1 MQRWKNI
8 IFNTT
13 FALNILLLFLFIFDS
28 RLHVPPW
35 LQVVGRMHT
44 LFLHFPIVMLALC
57 IFWELFSGYKKSYIG
72 VKAEIGDELL
82 LAAAFTSAIT
92 ALMGLFLS
100 REDGYTADL
109 LVWHKW
115 GGIFISFLSLAWYVF
130 RVKVRQIKAALLTT
144 ALAALVMI
152 IITGHL
158 GADITHG
165 QDFLLAPVTPEK
177 QKPVVLFE
185 DAEVYANMVQPIFET
200 KCLGC
205 HNSEKAKG
213 QLILETKEDILKGGK
228 DGKLWDSTDNDFGL
242 LMQRIHLPPQS
253 KKHMPPQGKPQLTEE
268 ESQVLYYWIKSGASF
283 TTKVAS
289 LPEKDTLRLLATKLF
304 QTIETDDYT
313 FAPADEKKVTALN
326 NNYRVVRP
334 LALGSPALGVDFFSI
349 EQFKSEQ
356 LKELLDI
363 KNQIVALN
371 LDKMPVS
378 DEDLKTISQFV
389 NLRKLNLSFTN
400 ITGATLN
407 ELAKLKELK
416 ILSLSGT
423 KIKASNLQPLVSMP
437 KLTHLFIWSTAIV
450 PDEIDRLQRQ
460 FKTTAIGTG
469 FRGDT
474 VVIKLNPPLIQNEEQ
489 VITDPVPLELKHYV
503 KGVTIRYTTDG
514 TEPDSIHS
522 PVYAENVMVDR
533 KETIKAKAFKPG
545 WISSDVVE
553 KVFYKAGVV
562 PDSVELVNLPDSQY
576 LADGALTIHD
586 GKIGS
591 LNFRDGMWLGYR
603 VQPLEALFYFNNTVK
618 VSSVT
623 ISSIV
628 DINSYLMP
636 PQEIEVWGGNDKAS
650 MHLLK
655 RLQPEQ
661 PTKEKPGYLTSY
673 DVNFTPGNLKIVK
686 LIMKPVN
693 KLPAW
698 HRGKGDKGWIFAD
711 EVFFN

>member
-13 FALNILLLFLFIFDS
+13 FALNILLLFLFIFDN

-57 IFWELFSGYKKSYIG
+57 IFWELFSGYKKAYIG

-82 LAAAFTSAIT
+82 LAAAFTSVIT

-115 GGIFISFLSLAWYVF
+115 GGVFISFLSLAWYVF
-130 RVKVRQIKAALLTT
+130 RVKVRQMKAALLTT

-152 IITGHL
+152 IVTGHL

-200 KCLGC
+200 KCLSC

-213 QLILETKEDILKGGK
+213 KLILETTEDILKGGK

-253 KKHMPPQGKPQLTEE
+253 KKHMPPEGKPQLTEE
-268 ESQVLYYWIKSGASF
+268 ESQILYYWIKSGASF

-289 LPEKDTLRLLATKLF
+289 LPGNDTLRMLATKLF

-356 LKELLDI
+356 LKELSDI

-371 LDKMPVS
+371 LDKMPVN

-423 KIKASNLQPLVSMP
+423 KIRASNLRPLVSLP
-437 KLTHLFIWSTAIV
+437 KLTHLFIWSTAIA
-450 PDEIDRLQRQ
+450 PDEIDKLQQQ
-460 FKTTAIGTG
+460 FKTTAIETG

-474 VVIKLNPPLIQNEEQ
+474 VVIKLNPPA
-489 VITDPVPLELKHYV
+489 
-503 KGVTIRYTTDG
+503 YT
-514 TEPDSIHS
+514 
-522 PVYAENVMVDR
+522 
-533 KETIKAKAFKPG
+533 K
-545 WISSDVVE
+545 
-553 KVFYKAGVV
+553 
-562 PDSVELVNLPDSQY
+562 
-576 LADGALTIHD
+576 
-586 GKIGS
+586 
-591 LNFRDGMWLGYR
+591 
-603 VQPLEALFYFNNTVK
+603 
-618 VSSVT
+618 
-623 ISSIV
+623 
-628 DINSYLMP
+628 
-636 PQEIEVWGGNDKAS
+636 
-650 MHLLK
+650 
-655 RLQPEQ
+655 
-661 PTKEKPGYLTSY
+661 
-673 DVNFTPGNLKIVK
+673 
-686 LIMKPVN
+686 
-693 KLPAW
+693 
-698 HRGKGDKGWIFAD
+698 
-711 EVFFN
+711 